1 MREREPEA
9 GFTLLE
15 LVIALAILS
24 VAVGGLVSVLGA
36 ALRTTA
42 VDVHRT
48 DAVALATAE
57 MTVVRH
63 LASAAT
69 APPADHTTAVNGQT
83 YAVADVVAWQ
93 RSSGGVDRA
102 YRSVRVTVSW
112 TDQGG
117 VHSVAQVSALPG
129 PSLTGAGVGGPCVP
143 PPAPTGPAATPVT
156 SGLSA
161 LRVSWTEPNTPGALD
176 HWEIDT
182 SPDATAWT
190 ASVVGEQPLA
200 AGATHVVELDGVAPA
215 SVYFVRVGAVAGCGA
230 TSWSVLPTASTGAPG
245 VGCALG
251 SAGVGPPV
259 AARTTS
265 GSVPGALAGDLEVT
279 IASLGLCP
287 TGLWAGVATSG
298 DAVTA
303 VALQRVG
310 TGPYHASLAA
320 TTQPWDLGRHLVK
333 IFPGSPSAGAL
344 PTAPPLAVAVLCVE
358 PAGAA
363 TC

>member
-1 MREREPEA
+1 MHEQEPEA

-15 LVIALAILS
+15 LVIALAILA

-57 MTVVRH
+57 MAVLRH
-63 LASAAT
+63 LPAAT
-69 APPADHTTAVNGQT
+69 APPPADHSTAVNGQM
-83 YAVADVVAWQ
+83 YAVADTVAWQ

-102 YRSVRVTVSW
+102 YRSARVTVSW

-117 VHSVAQVSALPG
+117 PHVITQDSALTG
-129 PSLTGAGVGGPCVP
+129 PSPTGAGTAGPCAP
-143 PPAPTGPAATPVT
+143 PPAATGPAATPVGA
-156 SGLSA
+156 GLSA
-161 LRVSWTEPNTPGALD
+161 LQVSWTEPDASGAPD
-176 HWEIDT
+176 HWEVDT

-190 ASVVGEQPLA
+190 ASVAGEQPLA
-200 AGATHVVELDGVAPA
+200 PGAIHVIELDGVAPA

-230 TSWSVLPTASTGAPG
+230 TSWSVLATASTGAPG

-251 SAGVGPPV
+251 AAGVGPPV
-259 AARTTS
+259 VARSAS
-265 GSVPGALAGDLEVT
+265 GTVPGALAGDIEVT
-279 IASLGLCP
+279 IASLGPCP
-287 TGLWAGVATSG
+287 TGLWAGVSTSG

-310 TGPYHASLAA
+310 TGPYHGSLAG

-344 PTAPPLAVAVLCVE
+344 PTAPPLGVALLCVE
-358 PAGAA
+358 PAGAV